1 MRFTDVA
8 SKALG
13 LGEGSRAEWTGNS
26 GIGLVVWGW
35 QNGRWNGYDIPRL
48 VQGNDVLFLGDIIFH
63 VLLISFWVQNW

>member
-35 QNGRWNGYDIPRL
+35 
-48 VQGNDVLFLGDIIFH
+48 
-63 VLLISFWVQNW
+63 